1 MNGMLNRVGQLEAR
15 FERLLTL
22 IADLQGQ
29 LTNLQGQ
36 VRALQMNTGGGG
48 AGGQNAVYWT
58 MNTAAVG
65 PATTTGASPTNI
77 TPATFTGNI
86 YVDQG
91 GTLTQVARGATVRSF
106 YLDTIAANSLIP
118 VEPAGDQMAWN
129 TIAAGCTTL

>member
-1 MNGMLNRVGQLEAR
+1 MNGQLNRLGDLEGR
-15 FERLLTL
+15 FERLRL
-22 IADLQGQ
+22 DVQ
-29 LTNLQGQ
+29 
-36 VRALQMNTGGGG
+36 ALQTQMAMALQQIRDQQQGGGG
-48 AGGQNAVYWT
+48 GSSGATPVYWT

-65 PATTTGASPTNI
+65 PATTTGASPADI

-91 GTLTQVARGATVRSF
+91 GTLTQVASGATVRSF